1 MVVVDGC
8 SVDVE
13 DEEVDEL
20 DDDVDFDDDVELVDV
35 DDVKLDCAWE
45 SASALMYTI

>member
-20 DDDVDFDDDVELVDV
+20 DDDDVELVELVDV
-35 DDVKLDCAWE
+35 DDVELDCAWE